1 MGATVGG
8 GGERWHD
15 GTGYESYV
23 GRWSRRVA
31 ERFLS
36 WLEMYHGADWVD
48 VGCGTGVLTRSIC
61 ELSDPRTVVGVD
73 PSKRFLVAARTA
85 TRDSR
90 VTFVEGDGEHLPVDD
105 RSVDAVVSGLVLN
118 FVPDLDAALVEMR
131 RVCRPEAII
140 AGYVWDYAGE
150 MQLMRRFWDAAVA
163 LDPSAA
169 DLDEGVRF
177 ATARP
182 EPLIAAFEASRLQQV
197 EVVGIEIPTIF
208 SDFEDYWSPFLSGVA
223 PAPTYAMSL
232 KPEDRQRLRDL
243 LDRTIPREPDG
254 TISLVARAWAVRG
267 TLPE

>member
-1 MGATVGG
+1 VGD
-8 GGERWHD
+8 GERWHD

-23 GRWSRRVA
+23 GRWSRRVG

-36 WLEMYHGADWVD
+36 WLEIHFGADWVD

-61 ELSDPRTVVGVD
+61 ELYDPHTVIGID

-90 VTFVEGDGEHLPVDD
+90 VEFLEGEGEQLPVDD
-105 RSVDAVVSGLVLN
+105 RSADVVVSGLVLN
-118 FVPDLDAALVEMR
+118 FIPDLDAALLEMR
-131 RVCRPEAII
+131 RVSRPEAVI
-140 AGYVWDYAGE
+140 AGYVWDYGGE
-150 MQLMRRFWDAAVA
+150 MQLMRRFWDAAIA

-177 ATARP
+177 GIARP
-182 EPLIAAFEASRLQQV
+182 EPLRAAFEAVRLEDV
-197 EVVGIEIPTIF
+197 EVIGIEIPTIF
-208 SDFEDYWSPFLSGVA
+208 RDFDDYWNPFLSGVA

-232 KPEDRQRLRDL
+232 EPDARERLRGV
-243 LDRTIPREPDG
+243 LDDTLPRESDG

-267 TLPE
+267 TVPT